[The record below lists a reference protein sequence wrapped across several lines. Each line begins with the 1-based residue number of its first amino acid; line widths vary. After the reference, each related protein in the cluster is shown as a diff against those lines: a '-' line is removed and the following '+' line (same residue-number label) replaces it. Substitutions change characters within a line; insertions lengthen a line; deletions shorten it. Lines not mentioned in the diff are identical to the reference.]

1 VPPDRET
8 AYRVA
13 HGGTRGGLADD
24 KRKIAAMKEELQSL
38 DEPTRRFTAVCSL
51 RLSVLF
57 TGDVGRVAG
66 NTERTSVHS
75 AQRKG
80 NGPL

>member
-1 VPPDRET
+1 
-8 AYRVA
+8 
-13 HGGTRGGLADD
+13 
-24 KRKIAAMKEELQSL
+24 MKEELQSL

>member
-1 VPPDRET
+1 MPPDRET

-38 DEPTRRFTAVCSL
+38 DEPTRRFTAVCSRT
-51 RLSVLF
+51 RLSHHRSRSYLPM
-57 TGDVGRVAG
+57 
-66 NTERTSVHS
+66 
-75 AQRKG
+75 QRRS
-80 NGPL
+80 